1 MLSYVFFYIKLTL
14 KCIWVTSFIVYV
26 FLLFFLCK
34 NYTEVHVGHF
44 CRNAYGSFLLLVMHL
59 YNIFYM
65 RLIQK
70 CIWVTSS
77 GEMHMGHFFYWLYI
91 FIILFPNTCTE
102 IIILPWNTS
111 KSVRL
116 PAEAICY

>member
-1 MLSYVFFYIKLTL
+1 MGHFFCSNACAY
-14 KCIWVTSFIVYV
+14 
-26 FLLFFLCK
+26 LLFFLCK
-34 NYTEVHVGHF
+34 NYTEVHMGHF
-44 CRNAYGSFLLLVMHL
+44 YRNAYGSFLLLVMHL

-65 RLIQK
+65 RLIPK

-77 GEMHMGHFFYWLYI
+77 GEMHMGHFYSWLYI

-102 IIILPWNTS
+102 IIIHPWNTS
-111 KSVRL
+111 TSVRL

>member
-1 MLSYVFFYIKLTL
+1 MGHFFCSNACAY
-14 KCIWVTSFIVYV
+14 
-26 FLLFFLCK
+26 LLFFLCK
-34 NYTEVHVGHF
+34 NYTEVHMGHF
-44 CRNAYGSFLLLVMHL
+44 HMNAYGSFLLLVMHL